1 MLTRSSATPSP
12 LPSPRARK
20 GRIALGARLEAR
32 PAFAATVPVPHPF
45 RPWPPCW

>member
-1 MLTRSSATPSP
+1 MLTCSSATPSP

-32 PAFAATVPVPHPF
+32 PSFAGTVPVPQTISDKVV
-45 RPWPPCW
+45 